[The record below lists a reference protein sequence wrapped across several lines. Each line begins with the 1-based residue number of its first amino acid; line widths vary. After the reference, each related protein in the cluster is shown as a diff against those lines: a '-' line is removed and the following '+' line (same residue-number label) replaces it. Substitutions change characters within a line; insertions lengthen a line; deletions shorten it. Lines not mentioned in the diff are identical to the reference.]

1 MSKDKS
7 LMLEH
12 LARLDG
18 KDLSSHILELSEG
31 EIKSVVQLVDNILE
45 KERAG
50 LDKFFNSV
58 SQTLKYL
65 PNFLILALTNKY
77 IDAPIAA
84 RITSKLPT
92 KQVTNIARGLDAEY
106 LGEAAVFMEPET
118 AAIIIKSLPTK
129 NAKGMILYMLETHP
143 LSALD
148 IFSHADKRL
157 FKLVSPPSS
166 FSSIDTDK
174 LNETRQETFNRFI

>member
-1 MSKDKS
+1 MSQNKS
-7 LMLEH
+7 SMLEH
-12 LARLDG
+12 LARLEGQKLPDHIL
-18 KDLSSHILELSEG
+18 DLSKDEVE
-31 EIKSVVQLVDNILE
+31 SVVHLVDSILE

-92 KQVTNIARGLDAEY
+92 KQVINIAKGLGARY
-106 LGEAAVFMEPET
+106 LGDAAVFMDPEI
-118 AAIIIKSLPTK
+118 AALIIKSLPTK
-129 NAKGMILYMLETHP
+129 NAKGMISYMLDTHP
-143 LSALD
+143 ISVLD
-148 IFSHADKRL
+148 IFAHADKRM
-157 FKLVSPPSS
+157 FKLVSPPRS
-166 FSSIDTDK
+166 FLNFDAAK
-174 LNETRQETFNRFI
+174 LNKLRLETYNRFI